1 MDTAFSEEFVN
12 HGVGINLCMGDYLPR
27 DAQQTRLLHEPEW
40 LTTNIDP
47 MTGRDIDSLPDRP
60 RITGYRVTMYF
71 ETEETRQAYLDFPA
85 LRSVPLA
92 DNPYDDGEAE
102 G

>member
-1 MDTAFSEEFVN
+1 MDSVFADEVVK
-12 HGVGINLCMGDYLPR
+12 HGVGINLCIGDYLAR
-27 DAQQTRLLHEPEW
+27 DVQQSRLLHEPEW

-47 MTGRDIDSLPDRP
+47 LTGRDIDSLPDRP
-60 RITGYRVTMYF
+60 RLTDYKVTMYF
-71 ETEETRQAYLDFPA
+71 ESEETRQAYLDFPA
-85 LRSVPLA
+85 LRSVPLP